1 VWSVVSATSGNFL
14 AAFDFFI
21 FGYFATA
28 LGRTFFPA
36 ESEYASLML
45 SLAIFGVGF
54 LIRPL
59 GAIIV
64 GGYIDRHGRR
74 KGLLLTLGLMAIAT
88 LVMAVVPGYQTIGLA
103 APLLVVLAR
112 LSQGFSEGGELPGVA
127 VYLSEI
133 AKKGRKGFYVSLQPA
148 SQQIAVIILSLLGVV
163 LSEILRPEQMDSW
176 GWRIP
181 FLVGC
186 TLIPFLF
193 VMRRTLPETEEFL
206 ARAHHPTPS
215 EILYSLIVNWRLIIL
230 GILTVMMTTV
240 SFYYITAYTPTFGRQ
255 VLKLVPTDNLLV
267 TMCVGFSNL
276 LWQLISGMVSDRI
289 GRRPILIAC
298 TVLALLTAY
307 PALSW
312 LVAAP
317 SFARLLAVELWLS
330 VLYAWYNG
338 TMAVWMT
345 EIMPANVRATSFS
358 FAYNIAVA
366 LFGGFTPAISTY
378 LIHETGNAA
387 IGGVWL
393 SIAAACSLAA
403 AILIRLPSPVA
414 AATVLQAE

>member
-1 VWSVVSATSGNFL
+1 VSATSGNFL

-28 LGRTFFPA
+28 IGRTFFPA
-36 ESEYASLML
+36 ESDYASLML
-45 SLAIFGVGF
+45 SLATFGVGF
-54 LIRPL
+54 LIRPV
-59 GAIIV
+59 GAIVV

-74 KGLLLTLGLMAIAT
+74 NGLLLTLGLMAIAT
-88 LVMAVVPGYQTIGLA
+88 LVMAFVPGYQTIGLA

-112 LSQGFSEGGELPGVA
+112 LTQGFSEGGELPGVA

-133 AKKGRKGFYVSLQPA
+133 AKKGRKGFFVSLQPA
-148 SQQIAVIILSLLGVV
+148 SQQVAVIILSLLGVG
-163 LSEILRPEQMDSW
+163 LSEVLRPEQMDAW

-181 FLVGC
+181 FLVGS

-193 VMRRTLPETEEFL
+193 VIRRTLPETEEFL
-206 ARAHHPTPS
+206 SRGHYPTPS
-215 EILYSLIVNWRLIIL
+215 EILYSLLANWRIVVL

-255 VLKLVPTDNLLV
+255 VLKLAPTDNLIV

-276 LWQLISGMVSDRI
+276 LWQLISGSLSDRI

-298 TVLALLTAY
+298 TVLGILTAY

-312 LVAAP
+312 LIAAP

-330 VLYAWYNG
+330 LLYAWYNG

-345 EIMPANVRATSFS
+345 EIMPAHVRATSFS

-366 LFGGFTPAISTY
+366 LFGGFTPFISNF
-378 LIHETGNAA
+378 LIHETGNGA

-393 SIAAACSLAA
+393 SFAAACSLAA
-403 AILIRLPSPVA
+403 ALLIKLPPEMPVA
-414 AATVLQAE
+414 LKPAT

>member
-45 SLAIFGVGF
+45 SLATFGVGF

-59 GAIIV
+59 GALIV

-103 APLLVVLAR
+103 APLIVVLAR

-148 SQQIAVIILSLLGVV
+148 SQQVAVIILSLLGVV

-193 VMRRTLPETEEFL
+193 VLRRTLPETEEFL
-206 ARAHHPTPS
+206 ARAHRPTPS

-255 VLKLVPTDNLLV
+255 VLKLAPTDNLLV

-276 LWQLISGMVSDRI
+276 IWQLISGMLSDRI
-289 GRRPILIAC
+289 GRRPILVAC

-345 EIMPANVRATSFS
+345 EIMPAHVRATSFS

-378 LIHETGNAA
+378 LFHETGNAA

-393 SIAAACSLAA
+393 SAAAACSLAA
-403 AILIRLPSPVA
+403 ALLVRLPSPAPA
-414 AATVLQAE
+414 AVLQAE

>member
-1 VWSVVSATSGNFL
+1 VSATSGNFL

-21 FGYFATA
+21 FGYYATA
-28 LGRTFFPA
+28 IGRAFFPA

-45 SLAIFGVGF
+45 SLATFGVGF

-59 GAIIV
+59 GAIVV

-74 KGLLLTLGLMAIAT
+74 KGLLLTLGLMAVAT
-88 LVMAVVPGYQTIGLA
+88 LVMAFVPGYQTIGLA
-103 APLLVVLAR
+103 APLIVVLAR
-112 LSQGFSEGGELPGVA
+112 LIQGFSEGGELPGVA
-127 VYLSEI
+127 VYLAEI
-133 AKKGRKGFYVSLQPA
+133 AKSGRKGFYVSLQPA
-148 SQQIAVIILSLLGVV
+148 SQQVAVIILSLLGLL
-163 LSEILRPEQMDSW
+163 LSDLLRPEQMDSW

-181 FLVGC
+181 FLVGS

-206 ARAHHPTPS
+206 SRAHHPTPS
-215 EILYSLIVNWRLIIL
+215 EILYSLLVNWRLIVL

-255 VLKLVPTDNLLV
+255 VLKLAPSENLFV
-267 TMCVGFSNL
+267 TLCVGFSNL
-276 LWQLISGMVSDRI
+276 LWQLVSGILSDRI

-307 PALSW
+307 PALAW
-312 LVAAP
+312 LVAEP
-317 SFARLLAVELWLS
+317 SFGRLLLVELWLS
-330 VLYAWYNG
+330 LLYAWYNG

-345 EIMPANVRATSFS
+345 EIMPAHVRATSFS

-366 LFGGFTPAISTY
+366 LFGGFTPAISTF

-403 AILIRLPSPVA
+403 ALLIKLPVEMAVA
-414 AATVLQAE
+414 VRRATASAA